1 MALAISLLV
10 HALIVFTP
18 MVELPP
24 SEPLLP
30 PLQAKLEP
38 LPRQAATVAPK
49 EKPKPL
55 PKPAPA
61 VAETVATDTPSEP
74 PVTDEPRQID
84 PEPQPPEAAEPELV
98 ATKPSLPDEAQ
109 LTFILFMGT
118 DSPVG
123 ESRHHLKIENG
134 RYTLTSAVKPTGWMS
149 FITFDFT
156 ETSSGSVDARGL
168 QPDSYHQH
176 KKTNKGEED
185 HRADFNWTQ
194 HRVSFANG
202 SSSELQAGAQDM
214 LSFLYQLAQL
224 PQDRDAIPLYISN
237 GKKLESYQLAIG
249 NEEFINTRMGRLRTL
264 PLRKIIGPG
273 EEGLEVWLGLE
284 YRMLPVKIR
293 HLNRS
298 GKTAAEMVI
307 SDIRVADK

>member
-1 MALAISLLV
+1 MALTVSLLV

-24 SEPLLP
+24 NEPLLP

-38 LPRQAATVAPK
+38 LPRQASTVIPK

-55 PKPAPA
+55 PKSAPVTKPSA
-61 VAETVATDTPSEP
+61 PPSAPPVAE
-74 PVTDEPRQID
+74 EPRQID
-84 PEPQPPEAAEPELV
+84 PETPAQETAEPESGAPQPP
-98 ATKPSLPDEAQ
+98 LPDEAQ

-156 ETSSGSVDARGL
+156 ETSSGSVDAHGL
-168 QPDSYHQH
+168 QPDSYRQH

-185 HRADFNWTQ
+185 HRADFDWVQ
-194 HRVSFANG
+194 HRVNFANG
-202 SSSELQAGAQDM
+202 TGNELQAGAQDM
-214 LSFLYQLAQL
+214 LSFLYQLSQL
-224 PQDRDAIPLYISN
+224 PQDRDAIPLRISN

-293 HLNRS
+293 HLNRN

>member
-38 LPRQAATVAPK
+38 LQRQAATTVPK
-49 EKPKPL
+49 AKPKPL
-55 PKPAPA
+55 PKPVPA
-61 VAETVATDTPSEP
+61 VTKINAADTPSEKIAEE
-74 PVTDEPRQID
+74 EPRQVD
-84 PEPQPPEAAEPELV
+84 PEPQPPEAAEPESIT
-98 ATKPSLPDEAQ
+98 TKSPLPNEAQ
-109 LTFILFMGT
+109 LTFTLFMGT

-134 RYTLTSAVKPTGWMS
+134 RYNLTSAVKPTGWMS

-156 ETSSGSVDARGL
+156 EESSGSVTAHGL
-168 QPDSYHQH
+168 HPDSYKQH
-176 KKTNKGEED
+176 KKTNKGEENHQASFD
-185 HRADFNWTQ
+185 WAQ

-202 SSSELQAGAQDM
+202 TSSELPEGAQDM

-224 PQDRDAIPLYISN
+224 PQDRNAIPLRISN
-237 GKKLESYQLAIG
+237 GKKLEFYQLAIG
-249 NEEFINTRMGRLRTL
+249 AEEFINTRMGRLRTI
-264 PLRKIIGPG
+264 PLRKIISPG
-273 EEGLEVWLGLE
+273 EEGLEVWLGVE

-293 HLNRS
+293 HLNRN